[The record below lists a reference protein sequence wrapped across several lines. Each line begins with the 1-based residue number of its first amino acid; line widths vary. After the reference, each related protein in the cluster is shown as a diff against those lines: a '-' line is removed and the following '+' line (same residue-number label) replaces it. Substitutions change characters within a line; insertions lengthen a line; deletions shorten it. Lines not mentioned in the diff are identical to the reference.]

1 MSTEHGPAPVPA
13 AAAEDGASN
22 PPQAGLPRSY
32 LAAGGLLVVI
42 IVELLVIAWHV
53 RPAAGGRPLPP
64 VPSATALMVSARG
77 SGQLAVGQPAPDFG
91 ALDLDEQPVE
101 LNALRGRPV
110 WINFWATWCPPC
122 KTEMP
127 LMEQKYQQ
135 YRAEGLVLIG
145 VNLQE
150 APEAVR
156 AWVGDRFGWH
166 FLLDRDGKL
175 ADLYQV
181 EGLPSH
187 IFIDRAGVTRGL
199 HIGPLDAAQM
209 DAQLAPIL
217 GPAEAPSS

>member
-1 MSTEHGPAPVPA
+1 MSTEHEPALVPA
-13 AAAEDGASN
+13 ADVENGASN
-22 PPQAGLPRSY
+22 PVQAGIPRSY

-53 RPAAGGRPLPP
+53 RPTAGVPPLPLAP
-64 VPSATALMVSARG
+64 RGTALLAPDSG
-77 SGQLAVGQPAPDFG
+77 SGRLAVGQAAPDFG

-101 LNALRGRPV
+101 LSALRGRPV

-135 YRAEGLVLIG
+135 YRAQGLVLIG

-217 GPAEAPSS
+217 APAPPPSS